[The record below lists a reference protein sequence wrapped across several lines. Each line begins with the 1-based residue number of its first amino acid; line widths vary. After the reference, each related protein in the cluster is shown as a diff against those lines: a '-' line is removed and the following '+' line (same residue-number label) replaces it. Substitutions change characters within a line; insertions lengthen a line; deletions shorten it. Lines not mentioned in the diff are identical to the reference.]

1 MKKNIFAIVVLLF
14 SSIFLYWCS
23 NKTWLTYEFDNF
35 SGTFS
40 TEKTFENNKTELS
53 WLWYNLLKSSIVK
66 IYSEKDSELFNES
79 IIISKRNSDKDVESF
94 AKENIDNVDITGL
107 KISRWKS
114 MEVKC
119 NWISYNFVYYQWRY
133 SMNQYNIYLS
143 EGFLKVDTTIY
154 VISYATLDEK
164 SRNNFSSSFKTI
176 QCK

>member
-1 MKKNIFAIVVLLF
+1 MKKKFFVIAVLLF
-14 SSIFLYWCS
+14 SSVFLYWCNS
-23 NKTWLTYEFDNF
+23 KTWLTYEFDNF
-35 SGTFS
+35 YGAFS
-40 TEKTFENNKTELS
+40 TEKTFENDKTELN
-53 WLWYNLLKSSIVK
+53 WLWYNLLKSSIIK
-66 IYSEKDSELFNES
+66 IYSQKNPELFNES

-114 MEVKC
+114 MDIKC

-143 EGFLKVDTTIY
+143 EGFLKVGTTIY

-164 SRNNFSSSFKTI
+164 NRNNFSSSFKTI